1 MFDFRRH
8 VERLQSD
15 GCSLLVVFAA
25 LAVLGLS
32 SAPAAAQD
40 DTEGG
45 AAASSGPA
53 ATSPSDDQYEFGP
66 QDVVQVE
73 VFGREGL
80 STTVTIDPAGRI
92 QVPMLGT
99 VDVAGRTPAELTDE
113 LTQRYQLLDPGI
125 EEVLVSVARYGSR
138 TLTILGQV
146 GNPGTYGFR
155 ELPDLWEALLTAQ
168 GATDD
173 AALGSVQIVR
183 RDRRPD
189 EPRTLRADLSR
200 GIEDTPPGAVPE
212 LRPRDTIVVPAL
224 GGRLPEGDAFRIL
237 GAVGQPGNYS
247 MMMAENLLDA
257 IGVAGGTEPG
267 ADLRSVRLLRRTPLG
282 SMAYEIDLEGYLHE
296 ANPPGGLALRPGD
309 TITVPPEEGF
319 VQRISE
325 VLAPFLSVATVVVLI
340 QRASN

>member
-125 EEVLVSVARYGSR
+125 EEVLVSVARYGGRVGVSTCLMVRGEGWNQVR
-138 TLTILGQV
+138 TG
-146 GNPGTYGFR
+146 
-155 ELPDLWEALLTAQ
+155 
-168 GATDD
+168 
-173 AALGSVQIVR
+173 
-183 RDRRPD
+183 
-189 EPRTLRADLSR
+189 
-200 GIEDTPPGAVPE
+200 
-212 LRPRDTIVVPAL
+212 
-224 GGRLPEGDAFRIL
+224 
-237 GAVGQPGNYS
+237 
-247 MMMAENLLDA
+247 
-257 IGVAGGTEPG
+257 
-267 ADLRSVRLLRRTPLG
+267 
-282 SMAYEIDLEGYLHE
+282 
-296 ANPPGGLALRPGD
+296 
-309 TITVPPEEGF
+309 
-319 VQRISE
+319 
-325 VLAPFLSVATVVVLI
+325 
-340 QRASN
+340 